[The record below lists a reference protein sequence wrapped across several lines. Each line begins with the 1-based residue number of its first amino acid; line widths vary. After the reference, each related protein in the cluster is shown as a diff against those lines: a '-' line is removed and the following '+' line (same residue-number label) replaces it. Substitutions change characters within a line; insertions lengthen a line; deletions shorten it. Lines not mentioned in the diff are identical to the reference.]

1 MGHPFLPWLMFN
13 SLVSRLIHGTEGL
26 SKDGLALLD
35 FKNGLISTGTAL
47 GSWRASD
54 ALPCNWE
61 GVNCSGS
68 AGLVTSLYLPSAGL
82 VGPISPSLG
91 KLEGLQNLTLSNN
104 MLSGSIPSEL
114 GNCTNLII
122 LALDQNNLTGEVP
135 AELGNCTSLQL
146 PYLVE
151 LDLRD
156 NSFSGTIPPELGNVS
171 TLQFLLLSTNNLTG
185 PIPQEL
191 GNLTSLIDL
200 HLYQNELT
208 GPLPEELGNLHNLAE
223 MLVYSNHLNGTIPPS
238 LGVLNSLS
246 TFDVHNNSM
255 SGSIPAELFNCLN
268 LTTLDMSDNEFF
280 GQIPPEIGQLTNLS
294 YLGLYDNH
302 FSGPIPEQLENLTVL
317 QQLLLSNN
325 SFSGSLPMGL
335 ANLLHLTNISLYDN
349 HLSGPLPSNLGMLSN
364 LTVLD
369 VTNNAFNGTLPTGLC
384 QNSCLRILDIQY
396 NNFDGPIPMELTNCG
411 SLVRMRAGF
420 NSLTSIPNY
429 FGRNSNLQYLELSSN
444 SLHGAL
450 PLELGLGS
458 ALSTLKLDNNRF
470 FGNLSSE
477 LVFSNLPN
485 LQVLNLS
492 SNQFVGPIPPSL
504 VNCTNLFILDLSYN
518 FFNGSSPQ
526 AFPSTLQGLY
536 LQGNEL
542 SEQDLNIFTNLS
554 KLNFL
559 NMAQNNLRGL
569 IPQEIGLL
577 NDLQRLNLSYNQ
589 FSGTIPVELGN
600 LQNVQVLDLSHN
612 QLSGTI
618 PPTLGTQLVSLESVN
633 VSYNDLNGSL
643 PSSWVRFLTSNY
655 DSFVGNPGLCL
666 IYSRDGQCST
676 NPLHSGKKKI
686 TTHVVVAIVVSS
698 IVFILGFGL
707 LTYCY
712 FLKSSKDTMVAL
724 SNIEVVSSPGR
735 EISFNNIMEATQ
747 NLSSDYIIGIGG
759 HGTVYKAIM
768 FDGSVV
774 AVKKIPFL
782 QKDLQIHKSFL
793 REINTIGTVKHRN
806 LAKLLGFCKWG
817 EIGLLIYDY
826 IPNGDLHEALHN
838 KVNGMVLNWD
848 TRLKIAEGIAHG
860 LAYLHH
866 DCVPPI
872 IHRDIKSRNVLLD
885 ADLEAHIV
893 DFGIAK
899 TMSLKP
905 KDDVSTTVVEGTY
918 GYIAPEYGYGGQVT
932 PKVDVYSF
940 GVVLLELLTGKQ
952 PIDPSFCESEHII
965 PWVLSTIWQNGLTF
979 DDNVLDPRLLDTST
993 NLQKAQMFHVLKIA
1007 LLCTKTA
1014 PSDRLT
1020 MVEVVE
1026 FLRRSQHL

>member
-1 MGHPFLPWLMFN
+1 MIYEKGKLLDVNIVDYIFCHIFQINITILCVVN
-13 SLVSRLIHGTEGL
+13 QIHGTEGL

-91 KLEGLQNLTLSNN
+91 KLEGLQNLTLSDN

-114 GNCTNLII
+114 GNCTNLIT
-122 LALDQNNLTGEVP
+122 LALDQNNLTGEIP
-135 AELGNCTSLQL
+135 AQLGNCTSLQVLAIQSNQLNGSLIPKELGQL
-146 PYLVE
+146 PYLVV

-156 NSFSGTIPPELGNVS
+156 NSFSGTIPPELGNIS
-171 TLQFLLLSTNNLTG
+171 TLQSLLLSTNNLTG

-349 HLSGPLPSNLGMLSN
+349 HLSGPLPSKLGMLSN

-444 SLHGAL
+444 YLHGAL

-518 FFNGSSPQ
+518 FFNGSIPQ
-526 AFPSTLQGLY
+526 AFP
-536 LQGNEL
+536 
-542 SEQDLNIFTNLS
+542 I
-554 KLNFL
+554 
-559 NMAQNNLRGL
+559 
-569 IPQEIGLL
+569 
-577 NDLQRLNLSYNQ
+577 
-589 FSGTIPVELGN
+589 ELGN

-643 PSSWVRFLTSNY
+643 PSSWIRFLTSNY

-774 AVKKIPFL
+774 AVKKIPLL

-793 REINTIGTVKHRN
+793 REINTIGNVKHRN

-838 KVNGMVLNWD
+838 KVNDVVLNWD

-885 ADLEAHIV
+885 ANLEAHIV

-905 KDDVSTTVVEGTY
+905 KDDVSTTTVVEGTY

-965 PWVLSTIWQNGLTF
+965 PWVLSTIGQNGLTF

-993 NLQKAQMFHVLKIA
+993 NLQKAQMFHVIKIA

-1020 MVEVVE
+1020 MVQVVE
-1026 FLRRSQHL
+1026 FLRRSQYL

>member
-1 MGHPFLPWLMFN
+1 
-13 SLVSRLIHGTEGL
+13 
-26 SKDGLALLD
+26 
-35 FKNGLISTGTAL
+35 
-47 GSWRASD
+47 
-54 ALPCNWE
+54 
-61 GVNCSGS
+61 
-68 AGLVTSLYLPSAGL
+68 
-82 VGPISPSLG
+82 
-91 KLEGLQNLTLSNN
+91 
-104 MLSGSIPSEL
+104 
-114 GNCTNLII
+114 
-122 LALDQNNLTGEVP
+122 
-135 AELGNCTSLQL
+135 
-146 PYLVE
+146 
-151 LDLRD
+151 
-156 NSFSGTIPPELGNVS
+156 
-171 TLQFLLLSTNNLTG
+171 
-185 PIPQEL
+185 
-191 GNLTSLIDL
+191 
-200 HLYQNELT
+200 
-208 GPLPEELGNLHNLAE
+208 
-223 MLVYSNHLNGTIPPS
+223 
-238 LGVLNSLS
+238 
-246 TFDVHNNSM
+246 
-255 SGSIPAELFNCLN
+255 
-268 LTTLDMSDNEFF
+268 
-280 GQIPPEIGQLTNLS
+280 
-294 YLGLYDNH
+294 LYDNH

-349 HLSGPLPSNLGMLSN
+349 HLSGPLPSKLGMLSN

-396 NNFDGPIPMELTNCG
+396 NNFDGPIPMELRNCG

-444 SLHGAL
+444 YLHGAL

-518 FFNGSSPQ
+518 FFNGSIPQ

-643 PSSWVRFLTSNY
+643 PSSWIRFLTSNY

-774 AVKKIPFL
+774 AVKKIPLL

-793 REINTIGTVKHRN
+793 REINTIGNVKHRN

-885 ADLEAHIV
+885 ANLEAHIV

-905 KDDVSTTVVEGTY
+905 KDDVSTTTVVEGTY
-918 GYIAPEYGYGGQVT
+918 GYIAPGENQDLPNY
-932 PKVDVYSF
+932 
-940 GVVLLELLTGKQ
+940 LL
-952 PIDPSFCESEHII
+952 
-965 PWVLSTIWQNGLTF
+965 
-979 DDNVLDPRLLDTST
+979 
-993 NLQKAQMFHVLKIA
+993 
-1007 LLCTKTA
+1007 
-1014 PSDRLT
+1014 
-1020 MVEVVE
+1020 
-1026 FLRRSQHL
+1026 

>member
-1 MGHPFLPWLMFN
+1 MMFEFCGYLLSILCVVN
-13 SLVSRLIHGTEGL
+13 QIHGTEGL

-122 LALDQNNLTGEVP
+122 LALDQNNLTGEIP
-135 AELGNCTSLQL
+135 AELGNCTSLQ
-146 PYLVE
+146 V
-151 LDLRD
+151 
-156 NSFSGTIPPELGNVS
+156 
-171 TLQFLLLSTNNLTG
+171 
-185 PIPQEL
+185 
-191 GNLTSLIDL
+191 
-200 HLYQNELT
+200 
-208 GPLPEELGNLHNLAE
+208 LAIQ
-223 MLVYSNHLNGTIPPS
+223 SNQLNG
-238 LGVLNSLS
+238 
-246 TFDVHNNSM
+246 
-255 SGSIPAELFNCLN
+255 
-268 LTTLDMSDNEFF
+268 
-280 GQIPPEIGQLTNLS
+280 
-294 YLGLYDNH
+294 
-302 FSGPIPEQLENLTVL
+302 
-317 QQLLLSNN
+317 
-325 SFSGSLPMGL
+325 
-335 ANLLHLTNISLYDN
+335 
-349 HLSGPLPSNLGMLSN
+349 
-364 LTVLD
+364 
-369 VTNNAFNGTLPTGLC
+369 
-384 QNSCLRILDIQY
+384 
-396 NNFDGPIPMELTNCG
+396 
-411 SLVRMRAGF
+411 
-420 NSLTSIPNY
+420 
-429 FGRNSNLQYLELSSN
+429 
-444 SLHGAL
+444 
-450 PLELGLGS
+450 
-458 ALSTLKLDNNRF
+458 K
-470 FGNLSSE
+470 
-477 LVFSNLPN
+477 
-485 LQVLNLS
+485 
-492 SNQFVGPIPPSL
+492 
-504 VNCTNLFILDLSYN
+504 
-518 FFNGSSPQ
+518 
-526 AFPSTLQGLY
+526 
-536 LQGNEL
+536 
-542 SEQDLNIFTNLS
+542 QDLNIFTNLS

-643 PSSWVRFLTSNY
+643 PSSWIRFLTSNY

-676 NPLHSGKKKI
+676 NPLHGGKKKI

-774 AVKKIPFL
+774 AVKKIPLL

-793 REINTIGTVKHRN
+793 REINTIGNVKHRN

-885 ADLEAHIV
+885 ANLEAHIV

-905 KDDVSTTVVEGTY
+905 KDDVSTTMVEGTY

-932 PKVDVYSF
+932 AKVDVYSF

-965 PWVLSTIWQNGLTF
+965 PWVLSTIGQNGLTF
-979 DDNVLDPRLLDTST
+979 NDNVLDPRLLDTST

-1020 MVEVVE
+1020 MVQVNQQFHEQSKALKNPFPVV
-1026 FLRRSQHL
+1026 F